1 MAFGIS
7 PDKDRSVM
15 IGSDVAVSWVDRAT
29 GKGYA
34 VDYYLEDKSQCS
46 GKRGSCPDVNID
58 DNTNSIRLLNAAM
71 VNGYSIV
78 TYQRSLNATDRLDLP
93 IARNGFEAIVWGIG
107 PLNERKETSFHSHY
121 NKRTHYIDF
130 GRQPTWNCPTPEGQ
144 KPGQDDDDED
154 DDDKINEQRKG
165 YPPASKPVRGDGVP
179 EEEYYDSNRA
189 QALQGANRRQE
200 TTNTRLQ
207 QRRPVPTPKPVLN
220 DNGAWEIP
228 AIQCYEPEDGVFYA
242 QMGPTGG
249 KHGYSAITGKILHFF
264 KILNQVYSNIF
275 SL

>member
-1 MAFGIS
+1 
-7 PDKDRSVM
+7 
-15 IGSDVAVSWVDRAT
+15 
-29 GKGYA
+29 
-34 VDYYLEDKSQCS
+34 
-46 GKRGSCPDVNID
+46 
-58 DNTNSIRLLNAAM
+58 M

-179 EEEYYDSNRA
+179 EEEYLV
-189 QALQGANRRQE
+189 Q
-200 TTNTRLQ
+200 
-207 QRRPVPTPKPVLN
+207 
-220 DNGAWEIP
+220 
-228 AIQCYEPEDGVFYA
+228 F
-242 QMGPTGG
+242 
-249 KHGYSAITGKILHFF
+249 
-264 KILNQVYSNIF
+264 
-275 SL
+275 